1 MVLFRPNQQKLKTEG
16 CFKGKPG
23 DQQPVTVLCDSGGS
37 QSYILSGILPLND
50 QPDCGANTAVRDQ
63 KGEGKMPRFISRSIS
78 THFGWNILQV
88 FLLSEVSATIY
99 MTKGA
104 TVVLSPGPVTHPL
117 HYVKWTHD
125 GNIAADWLGYK
136 TTCFQ
141 QFEGR
146 CHINTENGN
155 LTLNNLTVRDSG
167 TYRVKIDGVVTD
179 VTKLKVISSVL
190 KPRISSECNSIN
202 CTLTCE
208 EDITED
214 MEPVWFFW
222 TIDGV
227 QRPGTKELIIT
238 EETGRDFSCTLKNNV
253 SSEDSSDMKNPL
265 ETGSPTLIIIISIT
279 AAVLLVLLVA
289 YCSKHR
295 ESAELPP
302 KEKSLTER
310 NQNGLLK
317 ESRGKWWT

>member
-1 MVLFRPNQQKLKTEG
+1 MVHHDVSTPVCLLTAQTSNESPHSFQGATIETP
-16 CFKGKPG
+16 
-23 DQQPVTVLCDSGGS
+23 PVTEPKMLQTRNICRLQLLLLLLMMKMKIHRC
-37 QSYILSGILPLND
+37 QSED
-50 QPDCGANTAVRDQ
+50 VKTVAE
-63 KGEGKMPRFISRSIS
+63 KEGK
-78 THFGWNILQV
+78 
-88 FLLSEVSATIY
+88 
-99 MTKGA
+99 
-104 TVVLSPGPVTHPL
+104 TVVFSPEPVSDPSVRWI
-117 HYVKWTHD
+117 YE
-125 GNIAADWLGYK
+125 GIFAAELVGSETNCSEK
-136 TTCFQ
+136 FK
-141 QFEGR
+141 GR
-146 CHINTENGN
+146 CHIDPVTGN
-155 LTLNNLTVRDSG
+155 LTISNLTVRDSG
-167 TYRVKIDGVVTD
+167 IYGVKFNGVVTD
-179 VTKLKVISSVL
+179 VTKLKVISSVP

-208 EDITED
+208 VNITED
-214 MEPVWFFW
+214 MKPVEFFW
-222 TIDGV
+222 KINGN

-238 EETGRDFSCTLKNNV
+238 KETGRDFSCTLKNNV